1 MKNKKE
7 CEIVQDLLV
16 NYVDDVLKPESK
28 KLVEE
33 HLIECNECERK
44 LKQIKEDVK
53 NTDNKEQIE
62 LDYLKKLRI
71 KSKIKSICMTLGFLF
86 IIFFAYYFIKFIK
99 VNDIINKS
107 EEFSKLNNY
116 YTERITSSD
125 GVASAIKT
133 YYKDGKYKEVIEF
146 YSDDKVEVYMEI
158 YSAIDSNEIITIEH
172 RNNLAIIEN
181 GKYSELMNIGRK
193 NNKENKKNLLEKI
206 QMTFTT
212 SITTD
217 NYDIGREYYVLKDI
231 FNKNDRYETWVDIK
245 TGLVIRRISKDASKT
260 FIAGT
265 DIIKSVSNIIE
276 DYKYEV
282 GNVTD
287 EDVNVPDLSNYEV
300 RYDTTMN
307 DLLNEADEK
316 INND

>member
-16 NYVDDVLKPESK
+16 NYVDDVLNPESK

-53 NTDNKEQIE
+53 NNDNKEQIE

-71 KSKIKSICMTLGFLF
+71 KSKIKSICMTLGILF
-86 IIFFAYYFIKFIK
+86 IIFFIYYFLKFIK
-99 VNDIINKS
+99 INDIINK
-107 EEFSKLNNY
+107 EFSKSNNY
-116 YTERITSSD
+116 YIEKITSSD
-125 GVASAIKT
+125 GKASAIKT
-133 YYKDGKYKEVIEF
+133 YYKDGKYKEVMEL
-146 YSDDKVEVYMEI
+146 YSDDKVEKYMER
-158 YSAIDSNEIITIEH
+158 YSSISSNEIITIDY
-172 RNNLAIIEN
+172 RNNVAIIEDSKYTEMMNN
-181 GKYSELMNIGRK
+181 GRN
-193 NNKENKKNLLEKI
+193 NKKNLLEKI
-206 QMTFTT
+206 QKTFTT

-217 NYDIGREYYVLKDI
+217 TYDIGKEYYVLKDI
-231 FNKNDRYETWVDIK
+231 FNKNDRYETWVDIE

-260 FIAGT
+260 YFAGT

-276 DYKYEV
+276 DYKYES

-300 RYDTTMN
+300 KYDTTMN
-307 DLLNEADEK
+307 DLINDAIKK
-316 INND
+316 IEQD

>member
-16 NYVDDVLKPESK
+16 NYVDDVLNPESK

-53 NTDNKEQIE
+53 NNDNKEQIE

-71 KSKIKSICMTLGFLF
+71 KSKIKSICMTLGILF
-86 IIFFAYYFIKFIK
+86 IIFFIYYFLKFIK
-99 VNDIINKS
+99 INDIINKS
-107 EEFSKLNNY
+107 EEFSKSNNY
-116 YTERITSSD
+116 YIEKITSSD
-125 GVASAIKT
+125 GKASAIKT
-133 YYKDGKYKEVIEF
+133 YYKDGKYKEVMEL
-146 YSDDKVEVYMEI
+146 YSDDKVEKYMER
-158 YSAIDSNEIITIEH
+158 YSSISSNEIITIDY
-172 RNNLAIIEN
+172 RNNVAIIEDS
-181 GKYSELMNIGRK
+181 KYIERK
-193 NNKENKKNLLEKI
+193 NNGRNNKKNLLEKI
-206 QMTFTT
+206 QKTFTT

-217 NYDIGREYYVLKDI
+217 TYDIGKEYYVLKDI
-231 FNKNDRYETWVDIK
+231 FNKNDRYETWVDIE

-260 FIAGT
+260 YFAGT

-276 DYKYEV
+276 DYKYES

-300 RYDTTMN
+300 KYDTTMN
-307 DLLNEADEK
+307 DLINEAIKKNEQD
-316 INND
+316 

>member
-16 NYVDDVLKPESK
+16 NYVDDVLNPESK

-53 NTDNKEQIE
+53 NNDNKEHIE

-71 KSKIKSICMTLGFLF
+71 KSKIKSICMTLGILF
-86 IIFFAYYFIKFIK
+86 IIFSIYYFIKFIK
-99 VNDIINKS
+99 INDIINKS
-107 EEFSKLNNY
+107 EEFSKSNNY
-116 YTERITSSD
+116 YIEKITSSD
-125 GVASAIKT
+125 GKASAIKT
-133 YYKDGKYKEVIEF
+133 YYKDGKYKEVMEL
-146 YSDDKVEVYMEI
+146 YSDDKVEKYMER
-158 YSAIDSNEIITIEH
+158 YSSISSNEIITIDY
-172 RNNLAIIEN
+172 RNNVAIIEDSKYTEMMNN
-181 GKYSELMNIGRK
+181 GRN
-193 NNKENKKNLLEKI
+193 NKKNLLEKI
-206 QMTFTT
+206 QKTFTT

-217 NYDIGREYYVLKDI
+217 TYDIGKEYYVLKDI
-231 FNKNDRYETWVDIK
+231 FNKNDRYETWVDIE

-260 FIAGT
+260 YFAGT

-276 DYKYEV
+276 DYKYES

-300 RYDTTMN
+300 KYDTTMN
-307 DLLNEADEK
+307 DLINDAIKK
-316 INND
+316 IEQD

>member
-1 MKNKKE
+1 MNNKKE

-16 NYVDDVLKPESK
+16 NYADNVLNPESK

-33 HLIECNECERK
+33 HLIGCNECESK
-44 LKQIKEDVK
+44 LKHIKEDIK
-53 NTDNKEQIE
+53 NNENKEQIE

-71 KSKIKSICMTLGFLF
+71 KSKIKSICMTLGILF
-86 IIFFAYYFIKFIK
+86 IIFFIYYFIKFIK

-107 EEFSKLNNY
+107 EEFSKSNNY
-116 YTERITSSD
+116 YIEKITSSD
-125 GVASAIKT
+125 GTASVIKT
-133 YYKDGKYKEVIEF
+133 YYKDGKYKEVMES
-146 YSDDKVEVYMEI
+146 YSDDKVEKYMER
-158 YSAIDSNEIITIEH
+158 YSSISSNEIVTIDF
-172 RNNLAIIEN
+172 RNNIVIIED
-181 GKYSELMNIGRK
+181 GKYAEMMNNGR
-193 NNKENKKNLLEKI
+193 NNNLNNKKNLLEKI
-206 QMTFTT
+206 QKTFTT

-217 NYDIGREYYVLKDI
+217 TYDIGKEYYVLKDI
-231 FNKNDRYETWVDIK
+231 FNKNDRYETWVDIE

-260 FIAGT
+260 FFAGT

-307 DLLNEADEK
+307 DLMNEADEK
-316 INND
+316 INKD